1 MPASKYVVLLSIF
14 LATHVFA
21 VDSLPTEE
29 SIKQLLAITESR
41 KLVDGMMN
49 QMNGMMNDSLQQVLQ
64 GQPVTPKQQ
73 KILDNMQSKVITL
86 LKQEYNWDYLEP
98 LYIRIYRESFTQE
111 EINGMLA
118 FYKTPTGRA
127 LIKKMPVVMQKS
139 MTEMQKRMVPLME
152 KLHKIQQE
160 ALGELKNQS
169 AK

>member
-98 LYIRIYRESFTQE
+98 LYIRIYR
-111 EINGMLA
+111 
-118 FYKTPTGRA
+118 
-127 LIKKMPVVMQKS
+127 
-139 MTEMQKRMVPLME
+139 
-152 KLHKIQQE
+152 
-160 ALGELKNQS
+160 
-169 AK
+169 

>member
-1 MPASKYVVLLSIF
+1 
-14 LATHVFA
+14 
-21 VDSLPTEE
+21 
-29 SIKQLLAITESR
+29 
-41 KLVDGMMN
+41 
-49 QMNGMMNDSLQQVLQ
+49 
-64 GQPVTPKQQ
+64 
-73 KILDNMQSKVITL
+73 
-86 LKQEYNWDYLEP
+86 
-98 LYIRIYRESFTQE
+98 
-111 EINGMLA
+111 MLA